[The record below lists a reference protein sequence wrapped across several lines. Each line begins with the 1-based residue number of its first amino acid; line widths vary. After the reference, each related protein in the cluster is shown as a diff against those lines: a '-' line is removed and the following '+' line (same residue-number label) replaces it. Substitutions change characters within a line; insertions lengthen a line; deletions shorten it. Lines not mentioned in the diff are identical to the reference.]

1 MHVALVG
8 VLFLPQK
15 PYFRGFADSGASTL
29 LCGVPGGQEGAAWPR
44 SAGSRRQRQ
53 RFVGSPLQI
62 PSMTSP
68 GVLRGLTLVS
78 LPKLSYFSVPEGVL
92 KRWSKPGVRGEG
104 LDGLSLV
111 A

>member
-1 MHVALVG
+1 M
-8 VLFLPQK
+8 
-15 PYFRGFADSGASTL
+15 
-29 LCGVPGGQEGAAWPR
+29 
-44 SAGSRRQRQ
+44 
-53 RFVGSPLQI
+53 GSPLQI

-78 LPKLSYFSVPEGVL
+78 LPKLSYFSVTEGVL

>member
-1 MHVALVG
+1 M
-8 VLFLPQK
+8 
-15 PYFRGFADSGASTL
+15 
-29 LCGVPGGQEGAAWPR
+29 
-44 SAGSRRQRQ
+44 
-53 RFVGSPLQI
+53 GSPLQI